1 MTYAVIFDLLITL
14 LKYRKAFRVTN
25 TITHNDE
32 ALRPLPAGLMDRAQ
46 AAEFLTSNGYRT
58 ARATLAKLAVTGNGP
73 AYQKFGRR
81 PLYLAADLLQ
91 WAQDRCGPTVR
102 STSGAAGVRA

>member
-1 MTYAVIFDLLITL
+1 
-14 LKYRKAFRVTN
+14 VTN
-25 TITHNDE
+25 TTMNNDG
-32 ALRPLPAGLMDRAQ
+32 ALRPQTAGLMDRAQ
-46 AAEFLTSNGYRT
+46 AAEFLTSYGYRT

-91 WAQDRCGPTVR
+91 WAQDRCGPVIR
-102 STSGAAGVRA
+102 STSKAA

>member
-1 MTYAVIFDLLITL
+1 VIFDLLITL

-46 AAEFLTSNGYRT
+46 AAEFLTRNDYRT
-58 ARATLAKLAVTGNGP
+58 ARATLAKLACQGGSP
-73 AYQKFGRR
+73 RFRSFGRK
-81 PLYLAADLLQ
+81 PLYSATDLIA
-91 WAQDRCGPTVR
+91 WAEAKTSGLRR
-102 STSGAAGVRA
+102 STSEAGARQ